1 VSNESPIP
9 SPNRD
14 SLITPRR
21 VKIFL
26 GVMAVLVFVSV
37 YSHFTGTAPTASAH
51 RETSSG
57 LGWVSPLCLV
67 LGAVTYLWG
76 QRAHRQ
82 SQDLVPG
89 LTALRERRL
98 GDARRLLAQARESYG
113 RTVLLGPQVHLHEGL
128 AHLQSG
134 DLDRAE
140 SSLVLADRRGWLG
153 IHQDAR
159 LQAAVALAQ
168 VLALA
173 GRSEASRTWLAEAK
187 QRRDKLAA
195 PLTHRSELLVAEMMV
210 LVREGNFGAAIA
222 LHDAS
227 AAELAHTEPAHRLRV
242 WWALVA
248 YATWHMGEA
257 RNHAAAEPL
266 LRKLRTSEP
275 HDLAHLVV
283 RWSELRAFLETHG
296 VAANALAR
304 LDATGAA

>member
-1 VSNESPIP
+1 
-9 SPNRD
+9 
-14 SLITPRR
+14 

-37 YSHFTGTAPTASAH
+37 YSRFIDTAPTAGAH
-51 RETSSG
+51 PETSSG
-57 LGWVSPLCLV
+57 CGWISPLFLV
-67 LGAVTYLWG
+67 LAAVTYLWG
-76 QRAHRQ
+76 QRARRQ

-89 LTALRERRL
+89 MTALRERRL
-98 GDARRLLAQARESYG
+98 GDARRLLARARESYG
-113 RTVLLGPQVHLHEGL
+113 RTLLLGPQVHLHEGL

-159 LQAAVALAQ
+159 LQAAIAQAQ

-187 QRRDKLAA
+187 QRRDRLAA
-195 PLTHRSELLVAEMMV
+195 PLIHRSELLVAEMML
-210 LVREGNFGAAIA
+210 LVREGNFAAAIE

-227 AAELAHTEPAHRLRV
+227 AAELERTEPVHRLRV
-242 WWALVA
+242 WWALAA
-248 YATWHMGEA
+248 YATWHLADPRSE
-257 RNHAAAEPL
+257 AAAEPL
-266 LRKLRTSEP
+266 LRKARTSEP

-283 RWSELRAFLETHG
+283 RWPELRAFLETHG
-296 VAANALAR
+296 VAATALAR
-304 LDATGAA
+304 LDAAGAA